1 MVLRHEGQ
9 KSQPMHAIKEDMSW
23 LKEKEKQQGK
33 ENLLAEKHR
42 AENMLVK
49 LAAENTLENLAQDAE
64 LAEEEQL
71 LQCQC
76 NNSVLVSA

>member
-23 LKEKEKQQGK
+23 LKEKEKQQEE
-33 ENLLAEKHR
+33 ENLLAEKQH
-42 AENMLVK
+42 AENMLEK
-49 LAAENTLENLAQDAE
+49 LAVENTLENLLIDAE
-64 LAEEEQL
+64 LAEEKHL